1 MINASVLLLSKE
13 LCMPTLIFLP
23 TLRKKISQII
33 ATQVGEPD
41 EIVPDSL
48 EETRYWCCVTR
59 KKVERENVRLLSNS
73 TLGFF

>member
-1 MINASVLLLSKE
+1 
-13 LCMPTLIFLP
+13 MPTLICAQI
-23 TLRKKISQII
+23 LRKKISQII

-59 KKVERENVRLLSNS
+59 KKVERENVKLLSS
-73 TLGFF
+73 FIWGFSE

>member
-1 MINASVLLLSKE
+1 MINAHVFILGKE
-13 LCMPTLIFLP
+13 PMPTLICVQI
-23 TLRKKISQII
+23 LRKKISQII

-59 KKVERENVRLLSNS
+59 KKVERENVKQLSNS
-73 TLGFF
+73 T